1 MLKLNLN
8 NDLDDGS
15 YQSDLISKF
24 SEELSDFLNNNSFT
38 KNQETDNLLGTKD
51 IIEKFSLNSKY
62 TRELYDKRDDLL
74 EDYAEKLES
83 GESLYYVNTYS
94 RSKQS
99 YGVLE
104 YTSNGKENTI
114 YLDETQLQSN
124 VQKGF
129 FIVKENNEWKIDI
142 NITKDFIEK
151 MEQIAGQLA
160 KEQEAELDGYRKEEG
175 IYQVIENTKSCIYLK
190 DMETDDIFEEVKFSE
205 ELFDKL
211 TTDYIIRYENGE
223 YVYDEVLT
231 DEFFESLEN

>member
-38 KNQETDNLLGTKD
+38 KNQETDNLLGIKD

-62 TRELYDKRDDLL
+62 TRELYDKRDNLL

-142 NITKDFIEK
+142 NTTKDFIEK

-160 KEQEAELDGYRKEEG
+160 KEQEAELEDYRKEEG

>member
-62 TRELYDKRDDLL
+62 TRELYDKRDNLL

>member
-38 KNQETDNLLGTKD
+38 KNQETDNLLGIKD

-74 EDYAEKLES
+74 EDYAKELES
-83 GESLYYVNTYS
+83 GKSLYYINSYS
-94 RSKQS
+94 SSKQS

-142 NITKDFIEK
+142 NTTKDFIEK

-160 KEQEAELDGYRKEEG
+160 KEQEAELEDYRKEEG

>member
-142 NITKDFIEK
+142 NTTKDFIEK

-160 KEQEAELDGYRKEEG
+160 KEQEAELEDYRKEEG